1 MIIIGDYVKSLFN
14 GVISRVTLN
23 GDEPAN
29 TVAVDI
35 ANDPQMFRLATYSEI
50 NHLSEGEWMAICGN
64 PLQYCIKKETI
75 SKELMKLVLNKPR
88 IKDIYKLKSN
98 PNLDDFSLPYSLH
111 GDGDLYEINVYVL
124 ADICKEW
131 ASFNKYDIQ
140 LHRRLDKKWDWV
152 LEPRPVFAS
161 IAGVDDM
168 KFKTLGV
175 SDSSY
180 QAIFDACK
188 HLLMHTRNR

>member
-75 SKELMKLVLNKPR
+75 SKELFGLVKDLKPNLPIFVIGKDLIEYTTLDEPLKVHYISHLNLFYDCAKWASILGYDIYC
-88 IKDIYKLKSN
+88 IKDISKDNNTYFTKVYKKDTDPFNTDALYTEDNFNSE
-98 PNLDDFSLPYSLH
+98 YSAM
-111 GDGDLYEINVYVL
+111 YKACEWVKNVQGL
-124 ADICKEW
+124 
-131 ASFNKYDIQ
+131 
-140 LHRRLDKKWDWV
+140 
-152 LEPRPVFAS
+152 
-161 IAGVDDM
+161 
-168 KFKTLGV
+168 
-175 SDSSY
+175 
-180 QAIFDACK
+180 
-188 HLLMHTRNR
+188 